1 MTLLMT
7 ILAAIV
13 VLGPLVALHEWGHYI
28 VARLCGVKVLTY
40 SIGFGPKLVSWT
52 SRKTG
57 INYALSAL
65 PLGGYVKMLDEREG
79 EVAAHERH
87 LAFNNQ
93 APLKKIAVVA
103 AGPVMNLLIAVLL
116 FWAILL
122 VPKTMLATK
131 IGSIAP
137 NTPAS
142 HVALAVG
149 DHITAIDH
157 TRVQNWQDINFAL
170 ADRMGETGD
179 IVVTVN
185 DAQGPRDVAVPIA
198 HFLQTKHQT
207 DARAATESPID
218 GFGAIPWQP
227 KIAPVIQAIM
237 PNSAAARQGLQ
248 VGDTITAVNGQPI
261 DDWLSFANIVRQNPE
276 TLLNITVR
284 RNQQFVT
291 LSVMPQGKKDVMG
304 NRIGQIGAQAKT
316 DNVQIPAEY
325 QTTVRYTPVQ
335 AASKAV
341 TQMADLSLMTLK
353 SMGKMVTGQ
362 IGVENL
368 SGPITIAKVAH
379 QSFGINWQAVL
390 SFMAVVSLSLAVLNL
405 LPIPV
410 LDGGHIVMYAY
421 EAIVGRPMPERVQA
435 IGMNIGLI
443 LLGGFMILAIG
454 NDISRLF

>member
-40 SIGFGPKLVSWT
+40 SIGFGPKLISWT

-93 APLKKIAVVA
+93 TPLKKIAVVA
-103 AGPVMNLLIAVLL
+103 AGPLMNLLIAVLL
-116 FWAILL
+116 FWVILL

-142 HVALAVG
+142 HAALAVG
-149 DHITAIDH
+149 DEITAIDQ

-170 ADRMGETGD
+170 ADRMGETGK
-179 IVVTVN
+179 IVLTVSN
-185 DAQGPRDVAVPIA
+185 AQGTHDVAVPITR
-198 HFLQTKHQT
+198 FLQAENHHDKQT
-207 DARAATESPID
+207 AESPID

-227 KIAPVIQAIM
+227 KITPVIQAIM
-237 PNSAAARQGLQ
+237 PDSAAARQGLQ

-276 TLLNITVR
+276 TLLHITVM
-284 RNQQFVT
+284 RNLQPVT
-291 LSVMPQGKKDVMG
+291 LQIMPQGKKDVMG
-304 NRIGQIGAQAKT
+304 NRVGQIGAQAKT
-316 DNVQIPAEY
+316 DNIQIPVEY
-325 QTTVRYTPVQ
+325 QKTVRYTPVQ
-335 AASKAV
+335 AADKAV

-353 SMGKMVTGQ
+353 FMGKMLTGQ

-410 LDGGHIVMYAY
+410 LDGGHIVLYAY
-421 EAIVGRPMPERVQA
+421 EAVFGKPMPERVQA
-435 IGMNIGLI
+435 IGMNIGLV
-443 LLGGFMILAIG
+443 LLGGFMISAIS

>member
-40 SIGFGPKLVSWT
+40 SIGFGPKLISWT

-93 APLKKIAVVA
+93 TPLKKIAVVA
-103 AGPVMNLLIAVLL
+103 AGPLMNLLIAVLL
-116 FWAILL
+116 FWVILL

-142 HVALAVG
+142 HAALAVG
-149 DHITAIDH
+149 DEITAIDQ

-170 ADRMGETGD
+170 ADRMGETGK
-179 IVVTVN
+179 IILTVSN
-185 DAQGPRDVAVPIA
+185 AQGTHDVAVPITR
-198 HFLQTKHQT
+198 FLQAENHHDKQT
-207 DARAATESPID
+207 AESPID

-227 KIAPVIQAIM
+227 KITPVIQAIM
-237 PNSAAARQGLQ
+237 PDSAAARQGLQ

-261 DDWLSFANIVRQNPE
+261 DDWLSFVNIVRQNPE
-276 TLLNITVR
+276 TLLHITVM
-284 RNQQFVT
+284 RNLQPVT
-291 LSVMPQGKKDVMG
+291 LQIMPQGKKDVMG
-304 NRIGQIGAQAKT
+304 NRVGQIGAQAKT
-316 DNVQIPAEY
+316 DNIQIPAEY
-325 QTTVRYTPVQ
+325 QQTVRYTPVQ
-335 AASKAV
+335 AADKAV

-353 SMGKMVTGQ
+353 SMGKMLTGQ

-410 LDGGHIVMYAY
+410 LDGGHIVLYAY
-421 EAIVGRPMPERVQA
+421 EAVFGKPMPERVQA
-435 IGMNIGLI
+435 IGMNIGLV
-443 LLGGFMILAIG
+443 LLGGFMILAIS

>member
-40 SIGFGPKLVSWT
+40 SIGFGPKLISWT

-93 APLKKIAVVA
+93 TPLKKIAVVA
-103 AGPVMNLLIAVLL
+103 AGPLMNLLIAVLL
-116 FWAILL
+116 FWVILL

-142 HVALAVG
+142 HAALAVG
-149 DHITAIDH
+149 DEITAIDQ

-170 ADRMGETGD
+170 ADRMGETGK
-179 IVVTVN
+179 IILTVN
-185 DAQGPRDVAVPIA
+185 NAQGTHDVDVPITR
-198 HFLQTKHQT
+198 FLQAENNHDKQ
-207 DARAATESPID
+207 AAESPID

-227 KIAPVIQAIM
+227 KITPVIQAIM
-237 PNSAAARQGLQ
+237 PDSAAARQGLQ

-276 TLLNITVR
+276 TLLHITVMR
-284 RNQQFVT
+284 DMQPVT
-291 LSVMPQGKKDVMG
+291 LQIMPQGKKDVMG
-304 NRIGQIGAQAKT
+304 NRVGQIGAQAKT
-316 DNVQIPAEY
+316 DNIQIPAEY
-325 QTTVRYTPVQ
+325 QKTVRYTPVQ
-335 AASKAV
+335 AAGKAV

-353 SMGKMVTGQ
+353 FMGKMLTGQ

-410 LDGGHIVMYAY
+410 LDGGHIVLYAY
-421 EAIVGRPMPERVQA
+421 EAVFGKPMPERVQA
-435 IGMNIGLI
+435 IGMNIGLV
-443 LLGGFMILAIG
+443 LLGGFMILAIS

>member
-40 SIGFGPKLVSWT
+40 SIGFGPKLISWT

-93 APLKKIAVVA
+93 TPLKKIAVVA
-103 AGPVMNLLIAVLL
+103 AGPLMNLLIAVLL
-116 FWAILL
+116 FWVILL

-142 HVALAVG
+142 HAALAVG
-149 DHITAIDH
+149 DEITAIDQ

-170 ADRMGETGD
+170 ADRMGETGK
-179 IVVTVN
+179 IVLTVSN
-185 DAQGPRDVAVPIA
+185 AQGTHDVAVPITR
-198 HFLQTKHQT
+198 FLQAENHHDKQT
-207 DARAATESPID
+207 AESPID

-227 KIAPVIQAIM
+227 KITPVIQAIT
-237 PNSAAARQGLQ
+237 PDSAAARQGLQ

-261 DDWLSFANIVRQNPE
+261 DDWLSFASIVRQNPE
-276 TLLNITVR
+276 TLLHITVM
-284 RNQQFVT
+284 RNLQPVT
-291 LSVMPQGKKDVMG
+291 LQIMPQGKKDVMG
-304 NRIGQIGAQAKT
+304 NRVGQIGAQANT
-316 DNVQIPAEY
+316 DNIQIPAEY
-325 QTTVRYTPVQ
+325 QKTVRYTPVQ
-335 AASKAV
+335 AADKAV

-353 SMGKMVTGQ
+353 SMGKMLTGQ

-410 LDGGHIVMYAY
+410 LDGGHIVLYAY
-421 EAIVGRPMPERVQA
+421 EAVFGKPMPERVQA
-435 IGMNIGLI
+435 IGMNIGLV

-454 NDISRLF
+454 NDISRLL

>member
-40 SIGFGPKLVSWT
+40 SIGFGPKLISWT

-93 APLKKIAVVA
+93 TPLKKIAVVA
-103 AGPVMNLLIAVLL
+103 AGPLMNLLIAVLL
-116 FWAILL
+116 FWVILL

-142 HVALAVG
+142 HAALAVG
-149 DHITAIDH
+149 DEITAIDQ

-170 ADRMGETGD
+170 ADRMGETGK
-179 IVVTVN
+179 IILTVSN
-185 DAQGPRDVAVPIA
+185 AQGTHDVAVPITR
-198 HFLQTKHQT
+198 FLQAENHHDKQT
-207 DARAATESPID
+207 AESPID

-227 KIAPVIQAIM
+227 KITPVIQAIM
-237 PNSAAARQGLQ
+237 PDSAAARQGLQ

-276 TLLNITVR
+276 TLLHITVMR
-284 RNQQFVT
+284 DMQPVT
-291 LSVMPQGKKDVMG
+291 LQIMPQGKKDVMG
-304 NRIGQIGAQAKT
+304 NRVGQIGAQANT
-316 DNVQIPAEY
+316 GNIQIPAEY
-325 QTTVRYTPVQ
+325 QQTVRYTPVQ
-335 AASKAV
+335 AAGKAV

-353 SMGKMVTGQ
+353 FMGKMLTGQ

-390 SFMAVVSLSLAVLNL
+390 SFMAMVSLSLAVLNL

-410 LDGGHIVMYAY
+410 LDGGHIVLYAY
-421 EAIVGRPMPERVQA
+421 EAVFGKPMPERVQA
-435 IGMNIGLI
+435 IGMNIGLV

>member
-40 SIGFGPKLVSWT
+40 SIGFGPKLISWT

-93 APLKKIAVVA
+93 TPFKKIAVVA
-103 AGPVMNLLIAVLL
+103 AGPLMNLLIAVLL
-116 FWAILL
+116 FWVILL

-142 HVALAVG
+142 HAALAVG
-149 DHITAIDH
+149 DEITAIDQ

-170 ADRMGETGD
+170 ADRMGETGK
-179 IVVTVN
+179 IVLTVSN
-185 DAQGPRDVAVPIA
+185 AQGTHDVAVPITR
-198 HFLQTKHQT
+198 FLQAENNHDKQ
-207 DARAATESPID
+207 AAESPID

-227 KIAPVIQAIM
+227 KITPVIQAIM
-237 PNSAAARQGLQ
+237 PDSAAARQGLQ

-276 TLLNITVR
+276 TLLHITVMR
-284 RNQQFVT
+284 DMQPVT
-291 LSVMPQGKKDVMG
+291 LQIMPQGKKDVMG
-304 NRIGQIGAQAKT
+304 NRVGQIGAQAKT
-316 DNVQIPAEY
+316 GNIQIPAEY
-325 QTTVRYTPVQ
+325 QKTVRYTPVQ
-335 AASKAV
+335 AADKAV

-353 SMGKMVTGQ
+353 FMGKMLTGQ

-410 LDGGHIVMYAY
+410 LDGGHIVLYAY
-421 EAIVGRPMPERVQA
+421 EAVFGKPMPERVQA
-435 IGMNIGLI
+435 IGMNIGLV